1 MIYTY
6 LQFKQ
11 AAKKHYYTCK
21 CLYKNCNND
30 WQIQENIFY
39 LCGYVIEMIIK
50 YQIFRRINY
59 DRNKDIKDIN
69 FNGISYNEIK
79 THNIRRLIETLR
91 KYENS
96 VIFDDILNYYSNWD
110 VVIRYNGKKNDKYE
124 NIDKLI
130 DVCRK
135 LIELYGG

>member
-1 MIYTY
+1 M
-6 LQFKQ
+6 
-11 AAKKHYYTCK
+11 
-21 CLYKNCNND
+21 
-30 WQIQENIFY
+30 
-39 LCGYVIEMIIK
+39 MIK

-59 DRNKDIKDIN
+59 DRNKDIKDVN

-79 THNIRRLIETLR
+79 IHNIRRLIETLR

-110 VVIRYNGKKNDKYE
+110 VAIRYNGKKNNKYE

-130 DVCRK
+130 DVCKK